1 MSQDDI
7 LEQMKEI
14 KELALNLGL
23 NSSNPP
29 EPSDVNAYGIL
40 MKVRKLFK
48 SVLLQAGIDE
58 TVLKSILTKFTD
70 SGRRSA
76 PWRDGSETGHRRPQD
91 GADGNR
97 QNRWLFD
104 PAHEYYATKSMG
116 CLVEIRFILQ
126 TLCMQNSPQL
136 PSDILKDSFNGIL
149 GHDLTPGKFLDP
161 LTKESPDFNEFVRD
175 RRYIESGHVI
185 PHARSGKHNYKN
197 ATLMLRDSN
206 RQQADY
212 TIDECIQNM
221 ALVLSNHGY
230 NVEKQP

>member
-40 MKVRKLFK
+40 MKVRKLFRDF
-48 SVLLQAGIDE
+48 LLLNGIAGE
-58 TVLKSILTKFTD
+58 TLEQILRKFND
-70 SGRRSA
+70 SGRRSP
-76 PWRDGSETGHRRPQD
+76 PWQAGSETGHRRPQD

-97 QNRWLFD
+97 QNRWLFPPTHD
-104 PAHEYYATKSMG
+104 FYATKPMS
-116 CLVEIRFILQ
+116 CLVEMRFVLQ
-126 TLCMQNSPQL
+126 TLCMLNAPEL
-136 PSDILKDSFNGIL
+136 PADILKDSFIGIL
-149 GHDLTPGKFLDP
+149 SHDLTPGKFLDP
-161 LTKESPDFNEFVRD
+161 LTKESPDFNEFIRD
-175 RRYIESGHVI
+175 RRYIESGHVV
-185 PHARSGKHNYKN
+185 PHAKSGKHNYKN

-212 TIDECIQNM
+212 TIDECIRNM
-221 ALVLSNHGY
+221 VLVLSNHGY